1 MLRTTLTAAAL
12 AVGAIAVPAQA
23 DSTVAIASSHSLRRC
38 FCWLLGG
45 VTKITGTFDKGHQ
58 VDR

>member
-23 DSTVAIASSHSLRRC
+23 DSTVAYCLVSFPKALFLLAIGRC
-38 FCWLLGG
+38 DQDHRHL
-45 VTKITGTFDKGHQ
+45 
-58 VDR
+58 